1 VNIFMY
7 VIYIMSAKASGVS
20 QYCGFGAV
28 PRGKTRA
35 SEEYCV
41 SNKQIRYYGIEEI
54 KNKELLKKVMGS
66 KKRGDMQTEL
76 MKLRKLEYQFRGY
89 LRDVKELIV
98 LINDEKETP
107 AKVKRHLKRKETLI
121 KKLKAIKEKYN
132 IQLAVVEEMEKEGEK
147 EEKERIKKEKEEKKE
162 EEKEK
167 RAKEKEKRAKEKE
180 KGEKE
185 EKKEKKSRSKTGE
198 KEKKSG
204 SKTGEK
210 EKKSGS
216 KTGEKE
222 KKSGS
227 KTGEKEK
234 KSGSKTGEK
243 EKKSGSKT
251 GRQKG
256 GISSMSKSHLRKLS
270 AEIKKIKERMAKMKK
285 EEAILLKSL
294 KSKKISS

>member
-185 EKKEKKSRSKTGE
+185 EKKK
-198 KEKKSG
+198 
-204 SKTGEK
+204 
-210 EKKSGS
+210 KKSGS